1 MATIKRRYVLFADLR
16 GSTALYETLGNAQ
29 ATTVVT
35 QVIRTLARWVPNS
48 GGQLVKTLGDGLM
61 AVFPSAIS
69 AVSGAAQ
76 MQDELERQSRQA
88 VGASDSEPSRMRLQ
102 VAVTAGEVVE
112 VGGDCF
118 GDAVNVAAR
127 LLDHAG
133 DNESLITREVFDELA
148 WEVQSRFRHLDKV
161 HLRGRVE
168 PVEVFLLTP
177 KGADTAA
184 THLESRVQMSE
195 PQGLQLIWQDRPH
208 VYERDRM
215 PVILGRSATSTMKV
229 DDVRVSRSHARIDLM
244 GGALQI
250 TDLSINGTFVR
261 FAGDDEV
268 LSLRRGACTLHGSGD
283 IGLGGSPN
291 DPRVATV
298 QFSILA
304 SIDTRPMRLIETR

>member
-1 MATIKRRYVLFADLR
+1 
-16 GSTALYETLGNAQ
+16 
-29 ATTVVT
+29 
-35 QVIRTLARWVPNS
+35 
-48 GGQLVKTLGDGLM
+48 
-61 AVFPSAIS
+61 
-69 AVSGAAQ
+69 
-76 MQDELERQSRQA
+76 
-88 VGASDSEPSRMRLQ
+88 
-102 VAVTAGEVVE
+102 
-112 VGGDCF
+112 
-118 GDAVNVAAR
+118 
-127 LLDHAG
+127 
-133 DNESLITREVFDELA
+133 
-148 WEVQSRFRHLDKV
+148 
-161 HLRGRVE
+161 
-168 PVEVFLLTP
+168 
-177 KGADTAA
+177 
-184 THLESRVQMSE
+184 MSE